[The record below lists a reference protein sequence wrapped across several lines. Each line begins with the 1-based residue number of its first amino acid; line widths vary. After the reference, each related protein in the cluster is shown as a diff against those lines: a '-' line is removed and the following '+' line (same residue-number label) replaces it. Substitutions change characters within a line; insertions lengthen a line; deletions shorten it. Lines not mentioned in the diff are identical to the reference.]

1 MLLANSL
8 LKEDD
13 TMRSILTAFCCLLL
27 VAGAAFAQ
35 SDRGTIT
42 GTIAD
47 PAGAAVPNASIEAK
61 NTATG
66 AVYPALTTTTGNY
79 TISELPVGV
88 YELSV
93 SVPGFKKFIR
103 TGITVMV
110 ARTLRIDVDLELGEI
125 TETVSV
131 SADAALLRTE
141 SAELSENISSER
153 LNDLPIFSVSGG
165 IRNPYSVTDLLPGA
179 SSGGGS
185 TIRIQGAPAGTQNLR
200 IEGQDATSGL
210 DTAFPNVNQPSVEA
224 VEEFSVQTSNF
235 AAEYGQAGS
244 SLFNL
249 TMRSGTNMLH
259 GSAYIYYVNEAFN
272 AAQAYANG
280 RPGYEKPTSRRHN
293 YGFSVGG
300 PIRIPGIYDGR
311 DKTFFFF
318 NWEQNRAESLNNNVI
333 TIPTAAFRNGDF
345 SAILTGRALGKDPLG
360 RTIYENQIYDPAT
373 ERIEMVGGVPYLMRD
388 PFEGNIIPTNR
399 FDSVAAAI
407 QDLMPAPAN
416 SSLTNNYQLDF
427 VNPNNKTIPSVKV
440 DHYFS
445 NNIKLSGYWSFTKE
459 SSYQFIDMDWPG
471 TQMMKNPREAHTVR
485 INYDQTLTPT
495 MILHLGAGYIHEY
508 WAQTQPEFDPDSIG
522 LKGTYINQFPIVG
535 GLSSRYG
542 GIGGFFGSMGANAL
556 YDLYSEKPTANA
568 NLTWVKNNHTMKF
581 GAEAKFTGQ
590 PIDILMG
597 ANGNFAFTSIETGL
611 PALLGTGLQGAGVGF
626 PYASFLLGRVNNGQ
640 IAKPADPRM
649 GKQAW
654 ALYAQDTWKA
664 TRKLTFDYGL
674 RWDYQTYLKEQYGR
688 VSSISGEVANPATG
702 NLPGGIVFEATVGDF
717 AKNYKYAFGPR
728 LGVAYQITPKTVL
741 RGGWGI
747 SYGQTAPNNFWSMRF
762 GSYVPFGAP
771 SYGAPAMLL
780 EEGVPVV
787 PVWPDYNPG
796 QLPAV
801 PSSPSTFL
809 HVIDPGAGRPAR
821 LMMWSIGVQREI
833 TPNLSVEA
841 AYVGNRGVWWGA
853 GIFQDP
859 NRLTPEILAANG
871 LDISNAADR
880 ALLNT
885 PLNQLSPENALRFPA
900 PYSAFSRG
908 LTVGQSIRP
917 FPQFLGMN
925 VLWSPVGNSW
935 YDALQIKV
943 NKRYSHGLSLTAS
956 YAWQK
961 ELNIGAET
969 EDPNF
974 FSVRPAINNNLDRPS
989 NKFISAYSQ
998 PHRLVIAANYT
1009 TPKLNT
1015 NKWLSWIARDWTI
1028 GAMLTYVSGRPIRA
1042 PYANNEI
1049 GTLLQLSA
1057 PFDFHITGRRIG
1069 TGTFANRVPGQSLFT
1084 TDINCTSCF
1093 DPNQDFVLNPDA
1105 WEDPPAGQFS
1115 KGAAFYSDYRERR
1128 SPSENMSFGREFQL
1142 KERAKFSF
1150 RFEFSN
1156 IFNRIRVPSPSS
1168 DNAGATQVTVGG
1180 VPTAGF
1186 GYINTRS
1193 GTQGRTGQIV
1203 ARIDF

>member
-1 MLLANSL
+1 MRLILA
-8 LKEDD
+8 
-13 TMRSILTAFCCLLL
+13 AFCCFFL
-27 VAGAAFAQ
+27 AIASAFAQ

-42 GTIAD
+42 GTITD
-47 PAGAAVPNASIEAK
+47 PAGAAVSDASIEAS
-61 NTATG
+61 NMETG
-66 AVYPALTTTTGNY
+66 AVYPASSTTTGNY

-88 YELSV
+88 YEISV
-93 SVPGFKKFIR
+93 SVPGFKKYIR
-103 TGITVMV
+103 SGITVMV
-110 ARTLRIDVDLELGEI
+110 AQTLRVDVDLQMGEI
-125 TETVSV
+125 TETVTV
-131 SADAALLRTE
+131 SADATLLRTE
-141 SAELSENISSER
+141 SADLSHNVDSER
-153 LNDLPIFSVSGG
+153 LNELPIFSVSGG
-165 IRNPYSVTDLLPGA
+165 IRNPYRVTDLLPGA
-179 SSGGGS
+179 NSGGGS

-200 IEGQDATSGL
+200 IDGQDATSGL

-249 TMRSGTNMLH
+249 TMRSGTNALH

-272 AAQAYANG
+272 ASEAYING
-280 RPGYEKPTSRRHN
+280 REGYEKPLSRRHN
-293 YGFSVGG
+293 FGFSVGG
-300 PIRIPGIYDGR
+300 PVHIPGLYDGR
-311 DKTFFFF
+311 DRTFFFF
-318 NWEQNRAESLNNNVI
+318 NFEQNRAESLNNNII
-333 TIPTAAFRNGDF
+333 TIPTTAFRNGDF
-345 SAILTGRALGKDPLG
+345 SAILTGRALGVDPLG

-373 ERIEMVGGVPYLMRD
+373 ERIELVDGVPYLMRD

-407 QDLMPAPAN
+407 QDLMPPPTEN
-416 SSLTNNYQLDF
+416 SLTNNYQLDF

-445 NNIKLSGYWSFTKE
+445 DTIKLSGYWSFTKE
-459 SSYQFIDMDWPG
+459 SSYQFVDMDWPG
-471 TQMMKNPREAHTVR
+471 SQMVKNPREAHTIR
-485 INYDQTLTPT
+485 INYDHTLSPT

-508 WAQTQPEFDPDSIG
+508 WGQTQPEFDPDSIG

-535 GLSSRYG
+535 GLSTRYG

-556 YDLYSEKPTANA
+556 YDLNSDKPTANA
-568 NLTWVKNNHTMKF
+568 SLTWVKNNHTFKF

-597 ANGNFAFTSIETGL
+597 ANGNFAFTGIETGL
-611 PALLGTGLQGAGVGF
+611 PALQGWNLGGGSVGF

-664 TRKLTFDYGL
+664 TRNLTIDYGL
-674 RWDYQTYLKEQYGR
+674 RWDYQTYLSEQYGR
-688 VSSISGEVANPATG
+688 VSSISGEVANPAAG
-702 NLPGGIVFEATVGDF
+702 NLPGGVVFEATNGPF

-728 LGVAYQITPKTVL
+728 LGIAYQITPRTVF

-747 SYGQTAPNNFWSMRF
+747 SYAQTAPNNFWSMRF
-762 GSYVPFGAP
+762 GSYVPFSSP
-771 SYGAPAMLL
+771 SYGEPAMVL
-780 EEGVPVV
+780 EDGVQVV
-787 PVWPDYNPG
+787 PEWPNFDPG
-796 QLPAV
+796 QLPID
-801 PSSPSTFL
+801 PSAPATFL

-821 LMMWSIGVQREI
+821 LMMWSIGIQREI
-833 TPNLSVEA
+833 TPNLTVDA

-853 GIFQDP
+853 GIYQDP
-859 NRLTPEILAANG
+859 NRLTPEILSANG

-880 ALLNT
+880 DLLNT
-885 PLNQLSPENALRFPA
+885 PLNLLSPENAIRFPL
-900 PYSAFSRG
+900 PYPEFSPG

-935 YDALQIKV
+935 YDALQVKV
-943 NKRYSHGLSLTAS
+943 TKRYSHGLSLTAS

-961 ELNIGAET
+961 ELNVGAET

-974 FSVRPAINNNLDRPS
+974 FSVKPAINNNLDRRS

-998 PHRLVIAANYT
+998 PHRLVIAANYI
-1009 TPKLNT
+1009 TPALNT
-1015 NKWLSWIARDWTI
+1015 NKALSWILRDWTI
-1028 GAMLTYVSGRPIRA
+1028 GAMLTYASGQPVRA

-1069 TGTFANRVPGQSLFT
+1069 TGTFANRVPGQPLYT
-1084 TDINCTSCF
+1084 VDINCTSCF

-1105 WEDPPAGQFS
+1105 WEDPAAGQFS
-1115 KGAAFYSDYRERR
+1115 TGAAYYSDYRERR
-1128 SPSENMSFGREFQL
+1128 RPSENMSFGRSFRL
-1142 KERAKFSF
+1142 RERVDFSF
-1150 RFEFSN
+1150 RFEFTN

-1168 DNAGATQVTVGG
+1168 DNAQATQVTAGG
-1180 VPTAGF
+1180 VPVTGF
-1186 GYINTRS
+1186 GYINTGS

-1203 ARIDF
+1203 ARINF